1 MLTLMRKEPMQSVGK
16 VSEQAAGTLATVFC
30 RDEPAELQCL
40 LSATDSTHVPTVG

>member
-1 MLTLMRKEPMQSVGK
+1 MFTFVRNESMQSVGK
-16 VSEQAAGTLATVFC
+16 VTDKAAGTLATVFC